1 MIYTLDLF
9 LNYKGDIDDIAD
21 EISKLF
27 GIRLTKKNDEFGEK
41 YSFNFMEIE
50 FVLYGDHELE
60 DERNIIFS
68 DYKYQIQINKL
79 RSGMDYET
87 YNVMYEKTAM
97 FLMEKLSRTFNVN
110 AMLVDN
116 LQVLVSKINAGYAP
130 LAQVQVSG

>member
-9 LNYKGDIDDIAD
+9 LNYKGNIDDIAN

-27 GIRLTKKNDEFGEK
+27 GIELTKENDEFGEK
-41 YSFNFMEIE
+41 YSFYFMEIE
-50 FVLYGDHELE
+50 FILYGSHELE

-79 RSGMDYET
+79 RSGMECET
-87 YNVMYEKTAM
+87 YDVMYEKAAM
-97 FLMEKLSRTFNVN
+97 FLMEKLSRAFNVN

-116 LQVLVSKINAGYAP
+116 LQILVSKINAGYAP
-130 LAQVQVSG
+130 LITGTGKR